1 LSYLK
6 RWRVDY
12 LKIDRS
18 FVRYLTGAALDLTE
32 EHERELADFGATTG
46 NLRAVHN

>member
-1 LSYLK
+1 LAQGYLFAK
-6 RWRVDY
+6 RAPEDQCR
-12 LKIDRS
+12 
-18 FVRYLTGAALDLTE
+18 RYLTGAALDLTE